1 MQARIF
7 CKTGSLAGLEHSL
20 GVETTLGKSSANDVV
35 LNTHIVS
42 RNHARI
48 FFDNQKNRYFLQDRD
63 SRNGT
68 SLDGAKLGK
77 DPVELGDLHVI
88 TFAGKVDLIFQ
99 VMKEGASSPTK
110 PAAPAQPAVQSQQQS
125 PQKPAIE
132 KTFEEDAGMKTVAD
146 SGGFVLPAGLERAG
160 SQQQQSQQDSETER
174 ESEEDAG
181 MKTVA
186 DSGGFVLPAGLE
198 GTDSPEGSSEEG
210 TADTGADLSRTVA
223 DSGGFVAPPIPGIG
237 AGATEETSGIA
248 SFKLIASDG
257 SQSFDLSEG
266 VSVIGSSADCHIT
279 LSDESISEKHASLT
293 LVNGKLILKILGE
306 GWTSVNASQVSIE
319 REVKEGDII
328 RIGIIQLKI
337 TKN

>member
-1 MQARIF
+1 MKARVF

-48 FFDNQKNRYFLQDRD
+48 FFDNQKNCYFLQDRD

-99 VMKEGASSPTK
+99 LMKEDASVPAKPEAPALADNMATVASSD
-110 PAAPAQPAVQSQQQS
+110 ALGAMAPPPGIEAPSTPVQSAGQSQQQS
-125 PQKPAIE
+125 QQDTAVE
-132 KTFEEDAGMKTVAD
+132 KESDEDAGMKTVAD
-146 SGGFVLPAGLERAG
+146 SGGFVLPAGLEETG
-160 SQQQQSQQDSETER
+160 SAQSGASDESVDSSDDMSRTQ
-174 ESEEDAG
+174 
-181 MKTVA
+181 
-186 DSGGFVLPAGLE
+186 
-198 GTDSPEGSSEEG
+198 
-210 TADTGADLSRTVA
+210 ADTD
-223 DSGGFVAPPIPGIG
+223 GFVAPPIPEMR
-237 AGATEETSGIA
+237 ADATEGTSGIG
-248 SFKLIASDG
+248 SFKLVASDG
-257 SQSFDLSEG
+257 SQSFELNEG
-266 VSVIGSSADCHIT
+266 VNVIGSSADCHIT
-279 LSDESISEKHASLT
+279 LSDDSISEKHASLT
-293 LVNGKLILKILGE
+293 LANGRLILKILCE

-328 RIGIIQLKI
+328 RIGVIQLKV